1 MWEAEG
7 VSAKQVGFQKRKE
20 LRLEHQKPDSQS
32 WGRNPEES
40 ERSLAGEETHME
52 ASPHCSLAV
61 AQLEG
66 LLGRQRAYCK
76 GRAWY
81 ALTPCPQDSACP
93 PMPAFKSPMFSG
105 GGEMPTSH
113 RLGGW
118 KQARSA
124 AGPVLV
130 WPRSGV
136 KDPCTNTFIC
146 NTHTQTCQT
155 LKTRQRPP
163 DKRGLEDGAQEGS
176 LVPTRRRPRD
186 RDLDSPWFCRHP
198 LDNFG

>member
-52 ASPHCSLAV
+52 APPHCSLAV

-146 NTHTQTCQT
+146 NTHTH
-155 LKTRQRPP
+155 RPAKP
-163 DKRGLEDGAQEGS
+163 
-176 LVPTRRRPRD
+176 
-186 RDLDSPWFCRHP
+186 
-198 LDNFG
+198 